1 MFSARIGDS
10 NKMIVT
16 ISLEGSIWRTHMNLS
31 KSYMKNKRRMK
42 KIEKGRGMEILAA
55 DCQINRTIKG
65 NNQEIK
71 KGAHFLFVRSFL
83 IGFKLLLYGS

>member
-1 MFSARIGDS
+1 
-10 NKMIVT
+10 
-16 ISLEGSIWRTHMNLS
+16 MNLS

-55 DCQINRTIKG
+55 GCQINRTIKG

-71 KGAHFLFVRSFL
+71 KGTLFNCAFLFNWIQTFAL
-83 IGFKLLLYGS
+83 W